1 MHLINQ
7 FLQQGYLIVNKMK
20 RKYIVLAIASVTL
33 LMGVILS
40 EVLAM
45 AVSVLAI
52 IIYAFIMAVFVIP
65 DYIPKQDGKENTES
79 HKSQA

>member
-1 MHLINQ
+1 
-7 FLQQGYLIVNKMK
+7 MK
-20 RKYIVLAIASVTL
+20 SRKYIVLAIASVTL

-45 AVSVLAI
+45 VVSVLAI

-65 DYIPKQDGKENTES
+65 NFEKPKEDGKEGYES
-79 HKSQA
+79 HNSQA

>member
-1 MHLINQ
+1 
-7 FLQQGYLIVNKMK
+7 MK
-20 RKYIVLAIASVTL
+20 SRKYIVLAIASVTL

-45 AVSVLAI
+45 VVSVLAI

-65 DYIPKQDGKENTES
+65 NFEKPKEDGKETSES
-79 HKSQA
+79 HNSQA